1 MLCTLGSPPG
11 GKELWVPISRGKQRL
26 LILTPGP
33 WPSVFVRRFAINDIK
48 LVLIKKI
55 ELLGQNKVDRGRAA
69 KTPEIGEAYNMA
81 VAVLRG
87 DV

>member
-1 MLCTLGSPPG
+1 M
-11 GKELWVPISRGKQRL
+11 
-26 LILTPGP
+26 
-33 WPSVFVRRFAINDIK
+33 FVRRFAINDIK